1 MDIEDEVSVD
11 PADSPY
17 SSDSPSEREQ
27 DGITRGELLKS
38 AAVAAPA
45 VLLGADAATAAAQV
59 SRRVHRPPHGNDVA
73 GMNILVFVT
82 DQQRAVQH
90 FPRRWVER
98 NMPGLAQLQ
107 RTGLTFENAFTN
119 ACMCSRRAPPS

>member
-1 MDIEDEVSVD
+1 MDAEDEVSVD

-45 VLLGADAATAAAQV
+45 VLLGAHAAAAAAKV
-59 SRRVHRPPHGNDVA
+59 SRRVHGHPTA
-73 GMNILVFVT
+73 T
-82 DQQRAVQH
+82 TS
-90 FPRRWVER
+90 
-98 NMPGLAQLQ
+98 PG
-107 RTGLTFENAFTN
+107 
-119 ACMCSRRAPPS
+119 